1 MKNTIF
7 EMKIS
12 LGGSGCMFD
21 TTKKKKKEEDLK
33 TEQHKNHK
41 QAPRGCKD

>member
-21 TTKKKKKEEDLK
+21 TTKKKKRFEDK
-33 TEQHKNHK
+33 AT
-41 QAPRGCKD
+41 